1 MINKEIKR
9 TKETKDREEI
19 KRIITKNWALMQEM
33 HEPVNENL
41 YMPEI
46 IQARVNKKIYG
57 KFKKEEG
64 LKNNLII
71 ERTKNDRT
79 RKTGTRIQGIRRLS
93 QQWDVRTRP

>member
-46 IQARVNKKIYG
+46 IQARVNKKYMENL
-57 KFKKEEG
+57 KK
-64 LKNNLII
+64 K
-71 ERTKNDRT
+71 KD
-79 RKTGTRIQGIRRLS
+79 
-93 QQWDVRTRP
+93 